1 MAKCEE
7 CPICYEK
14 VPLTI
19 QSCNHSFCDSCIL
32 QLIKYKKKE
41 LDYILCPLCRQ
52 IMTSNERL
60 GVILK
65 KHSSHQNFMFILF
78 INFIFIIY
86 SFLFVMFIN
95 YTYFYIESKT
105 PYVLLYI
112 ISS

>member
-65 KHSSHQNFMFILF
+65 KHSSHRDFMFILF

-86 SFLFVMFIN
+86 SSLFVMFIN

-105 PYVLLYI
+105 PYVLMYI
-112 ISS
+112 IPS